1 MRSAR
6 LRRGFTLI
14 ELLVVIAIIAILI
27 ALLLPAVQQ
36 AREAARRSQCQ
47 NNLKQ
52 IGLAMHNYH
61 DTHKMFPPGY
71 VDLRGWSGNTVEDNI
86 GHWAW
91 SAFILPF
98 VDQAPLYN
106 QLNIGPSTPTQTLTT
121 NRAVMSARYEI
132 FRCPSDDGP
141 RASGIAGHQIVDT
154 NGLADSQTSS
164 NWIGMSVSNYVA
176 SNNSAN
182 GGSSTGFYQ
191 NRAST
196 RNTGNTGATGAFFR
210 DSSLSVRDFFDG
222 TSNTI
227 LVGERYYLY
236 QGKTMGAG
244 SMFAVRDADGNG
256 PFAGNQHGLSGAFAT
271 GDYSINPASTSTSEA
286 YSSAHEGGAQFLFA
300 DGHVAFLSENID
312 HDPATSLVDSTFEQ
326 LIAVE
331 DDLPV
336 GEY

>member
-1 MRSAR
+1 MKRSTR
-6 LRRGFTLI
+6 RRGFTLI

-36 AREAARRSQCQ
+36 AREAARRSQCK

-52 IGLAMHNYH
+52 LGLAMHNYH
-61 DTHKMFPPGY
+61 DVHKMFPPGY
-71 VDLRGWSGNTVEDNI
+71 VDLRGHSGNTVIDNV
-86 GHWAW
+86 GHWSW

-106 QLNIGPSTPTQTLTT
+106 KLNVGPMTATDSVTANT
-121 NRAVMSARYEI
+121 AVMSARYEV

-141 RASGIAGHQIVDT
+141 RSNARDGYKILNVT
-154 NGLADSQTSS
+154 GLSDDQNSA
-164 NWIGMSVSNYVA
+164 NWLKLSTSNYVA
-176 SNNSAN
+176 ANNTVDPDSSSAMKQ
-182 GGSSTGFYQ
+182 G
-191 NRAST
+191 RAST
-196 RNTGNTGATGAFFR
+196 RNDGNTGATGAFYR

-227 LVGERYYLY
+227 LIGERYA
-236 QGKTMGAG
+236 GA
-244 SMFAVRDADGNG
+244 MFAVRDANAGG
-256 PFAGNQHGLSGAFAT
+256 PPSANLHGMSGAFGSA
-271 GDYSINPASTSTSEA
+271 DYAMNPTS
-286 YSSAHEGGAQFLFA
+286 SSAAEAFSSPHEGGVHFLFG
-300 DGHVAFLSENID
+300 DGRVQFLSENID
-312 HDPATSLVDSTFEQ
+312 HDTTTGLVDSTFEQ